1 MKCRRL
7 QNFETTRGEKLRGG
21 ASIKGVLMGVVS
33 IILFCHAYRPKL
45 LYALFLKLVLL
56 HTYRFLIMIHLL
68 AFLAKLERQL
78 VPFQPFFKL

>member
-33 IILFCHAYRPKL
+33 IMPIGLNYFM
-45 LYALFLKLVLL
+45 LYFSS
-56 HTYRFLIMIHLL
+56 
-68 AFLAKLERQL
+68 
-78 VPFQPFFKL
+78 